1 MTISSYQ
8 TLIKAPGPN
17 APIVFAFH
25 GTGGDEH
32 QFAELAR
39 QILPDAGVIS
49 PRGDV
54 SEFGVLRFFRR
65 TSEGSYDMED
75 LTLRTE
81 KMARFIAAHKA
92 ANPGRPIYGL
102 GYSNGA
108 TILASVLFKNAGLFD
123 RAALLHPLIP
133 WIPPNSE
140 QLKDR
145 PILITAGQRDP
156 ICPLPLSERLADY
169 FAAQKARVEACYH
182 SGGHEIRPEEL
193 EALHTFLT

>member
-54 SEFGVLRFFRR
+54 SEFGALRFFRR

-133 WIPPNSE
+133 WIPPE
-140 QLKDR
+140 QRAVERSTNPDHRGATR
-145 PILITAGQRDP
+145 PDLPAPSLRAAG
-156 ICPLPLSERLADY
+156 RL
-169 FAAQKARVEACYH
+169 FRGTE
-182 SGGHEIRPEEL
+182 GPR
-193 EALHTFLT
+193 